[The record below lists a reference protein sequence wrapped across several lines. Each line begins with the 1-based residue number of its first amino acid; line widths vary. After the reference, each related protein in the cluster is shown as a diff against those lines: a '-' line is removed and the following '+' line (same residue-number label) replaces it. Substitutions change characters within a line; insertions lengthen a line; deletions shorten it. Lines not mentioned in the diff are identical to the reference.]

1 MTKNLNLSLHHGE
14 KNPET
19 ECFNKLGFFG
29 MIRFH

>member
-14 KNPET
+14 KNLET
-19 ECFNKLGFFG
+19 EFSKILGFFG